1 MTLRTSALAN
11 NCSKASSP
19 LPDESRD
26 LFFRACRDRT
36 ATTHG
41 LRCMAAP
48 FDRCTAYFGAP
59 FHAHT
64 LGCGQT
70 IVVRLA
76 GTLEAGPGIPRSEY
90 MRRRLMSESGLGC
103 VKTKS
108 DLVVMPSGRQI
119 FAFFC
124 SSHDHRAQN
133 SGCGYTA

>member
-48 FDRCTAYFGAP
+48 FDRLHRLLWSADT
-59 FHAHT
+59 HT

-76 GTLEAGPGIPRSEY
+76 GTLEAGPGIPSSEY
-90 MRRRLMSESGLGC
+90 MRRRLMSESDHSRHSRH
-103 VKTKS
+103 S
-108 DLVVMPSGRQI
+108 DVSGSPQERTFGQ
-119 FAFFC
+119 
-124 SSHDHRAQN
+124 SPRL
-133 SGCGYTA
+133 